1 MASRGNPSMKAYS
14 ANSVIDLS
22 CRRPVATLA
31 RRGSVVLEGAIV
43 LNVVLILL
51 LGMFDLAIG
60 VLRFNLVSE
69 AARRGTREAIVRGEL
84 SEPELTSW
92 GPSTFNGTAA
102 DSSDIA
108 TVIRSALVACDPENV
123 AITAEWPDGG
133 NACDDRVRIL
143 VSYQH
148 QPMMS
153 VLFGAD
159 PIVLRGT
166 STMRIQH

>member
-1 MASRGNPSMKAYS
+1 MKASS
-14 ANSVIDLS
+14 ARSSIGKC
-22 CRRPVATLA
+22 CRRSVTALY
-31 RRGSVVLEGAIV
+31 RRGAVVVEGAIV
-43 LNVVLILL
+43 LNVILILL

-69 AARRGTREAIVRGEL
+69 AARRGTRVAVVRGEL

-102 DSSDIA
+102 DSSEIA
-108 TVIRSALVACDPENV
+108 TIIRSSLVAFEPENV

-133 NACDDRVRIL
+133 NARHDRVRIL

-148 QPMMS
+148 QP
-153 VLFGAD
+153 LIPFLYGAD
-159 PIVLRGT
+159 PIVLRGA

>member
-1 MASRGNPSMKAYS
+1 MKAYS
-14 ANSVIDLS
+14 TRSSLDVF
-22 CRRPVATLA
+22 CRRSVVTLD
-31 RRGSVVLEGAIV
+31 RRGSMVLEGAIV

-102 DSSDIA
+102 DSSEIA
-108 TVIRSALVACDPENV
+108 TVIRSSLVACEPENV

-143 VSYQH
+143 VSCQYQ
-148 QPMMS
+148 PIIPF
-153 VLFGAD
+153 LFGTD
-159 PIVLRGT
+159 PIVLRGA